1 MLKSECQIPPGVVQ
15 VEDLDWVH
23 LQLVCIET
31 DNLSTERLT
40 QLQVESVKQDT
51 GKRPMGRTRSA
62 SAPRTGTC

>member
-23 LQLVCIET
+23 LQLGCFET

-40 QLQVESVKQDT
+40 QLQVESVKQRHRKT
-51 GKRPMGRTRSA
+51 ANGPY
-62 SAPRTGTC
+62 